1 MIPLKVH
8 GKYTIFNDNRK
19 KITKNLFVGSKIRT
33 RVSTLH
39 KKSSN
44 RYTIPT
50 LRNSDTKIKKSY
62 NVCNFFISL
71 ISSTNNL
78 HLFPY
83 PIRRYG
89 QLFQAFLGERDLVGL
104 CFP

>member
-19 KITKNLFVGSKIRT
+19 KITKNLCVGSKIRT

-39 KKSSN
+39 KKCSN

-50 LRNSDTKIKKSY
+50 LSKFRHKNKKSY
-62 NVCNFFISL
+62 NVCKLFFFNIL
-71 ISSTNNL
+71 
-78 HLFPY
+78 
-83 PIRRYG
+83 
-89 QLFQAFLGERDLVGL
+89 DK
-104 CFP
+104 

>member
-19 KITKNLFVGSKIRT
+19 KITKKLCVGSKIRT

-39 KKSSN
+39 KKCSN

-50 LRNSDTKIKKSY
+50 LSKFRHKNKKKLQ
-62 NVCNFFISL
+62 CLQI
-71 ISSTNNL
+71 I
-78 HLFPY
+78 
-83 PIRRYG
+83 
-89 QLFQAFLGERDLVGL
+89 FL
-104 CFP
+104 